1 MVVTNDSTAFIC
13 NFDTWPPL
21 FVRLLFDV
29 DDDDLWS
36 GYNRDHDDDTFVWG
50 DNLWSQNL

>member
-1 MVVTNDSTAFIC
+1 MVMMVMIVIMVMVVTNDSTAFIC

-29 DDDDLWS
+29 DDDDL
-36 GYNRDHDDDTFVWG
+36 
-50 DNLWSQNL
+50 

>member
-1 MVVTNDSTAFIC
+1 MVMIVIMVMVVTNDSTAFIC

-29 DDDDLWS
+29 DDDDI
-36 GYNRDHDDDTFVWG
+36 
-50 DNLWSQNL
+50 